1 MRDIRDDLKERLA
14 VAEAKRAKL
23 TASLSSLDAEIHAV
37 MNLMEIEDHRQIE
50 GSSPVKRT
58 AMATLQDF
66 ILSRTQTKGVS
77 KEHLRSAAQAE
88 GYDIDGRN
96 IHATVT
102 NMLRSGTLKKL
113 PDGSYTQTKSA
124 GETNSGPQEP
134 RLHGSVTP
142 MQPAA
147 GVSSAL

>member
-1 MRDIRDDLKERLA
+1 MRDIRDDLRERLA
-14 VAEAKRAKL
+14 VAEAERAKL
-23 TASLSSLDAEIHAV
+23 TASLSSLDAEIRAV
-37 MNLMEIEDHRQIE
+37 MSLMEIEDHRQIE

-58 AMATLQDF
+58 ATATLQDF
-66 ILSRTQTKGVS
+66 ILSRTQTKGMS

-113 PDGSYTQTKSA
+113 PDGSYLAQTKS
-124 GETNSGPQEP
+124 GEETSGI
-134 RLHGSVTP
+134 GGCTD
-142 MQPAA
+142 ATTIGA
-147 GVSSAL
+147 T